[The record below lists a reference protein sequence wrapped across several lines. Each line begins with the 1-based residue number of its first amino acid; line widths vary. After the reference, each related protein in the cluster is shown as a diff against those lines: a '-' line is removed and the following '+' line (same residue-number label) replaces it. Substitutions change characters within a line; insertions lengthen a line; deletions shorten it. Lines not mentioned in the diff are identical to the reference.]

1 MSSSK
6 KYLLPLQDQES
17 YTICC
22 QMVDADT
29 ARSIDH
35 IDELAFSNS
44 RYFKTIVRWCNSI
57 YNDILYILLYFIR
70 G

>member
-1 MSSSK
+1 MSFRK
-6 KYLLPLQDQES
+6 KYLLPPQDQEL

-29 ARSIDH
+29 ARSISH

-57 YNDILYILLYFIR
+57 YNDILYIYYYIL
-70 G
+70 